1 MSYVAMSSAPA
12 ASGLSDKELAKKYYD
27 YKDEIAGH
35 NDRVFKMDKKI
46 RDRAIITGALVMI
59 IIFIAT
65 RPADSKSADS
75 KSADSKSADPKK
87 STYMNRLYPDMQKA
101 YSGNMYNNMA
111 PFTA

>member
-65 RPADSKSADS
+65 RPADSKSAD
-75 KSADSKSADPKK
+75 PKK